1 MLRMA
6 LTNAERH
13 ARWRAR
19 HRQEVADLKAAK
31 AAPEKLEPRALPAQL
46 PPGVTKARNNQEVGR
61 DAQGHR
67 LERQP
72 PARRQVP
79 DLEAAKK
86 AFSDRMR
93 IARIAARLSQ
103 AEVAVALFGTDFDGT
118 YRKRYINWEI
128 GRSFMTQN
136 VIPVFAE
143 LVGVDCNYLFGCE
156 VNAVTELRDR
166 IDALTK
172 DGEFNIDGGEYG
184 EKR

>member
-1 MLRMA
+1 MA

-31 AAPEKLEPRALPAQL
+31 VAPEKHEPRVLPAQL
-46 PPGVTKARNNQEVGR
+46 PPGVTKARKNQDVGR

-72 PARRQVP
+72 PARRRVP
-79 DLEAAKK
+79 DLETAKK

-93 IARIAARLSQ
+93 DARIAAGLSQ
-103 AEVAVALFGTDFDGT
+103 AEVATALFGTDFDGT

-156 VNAVTELRDR
+156 VNVVAELRGR
-166 IDALTK
+166 IDALIK
-172 DGEFNIDGGEYG
+172 DGEFNIDGGTYG
-184 EKR
+184 ETK